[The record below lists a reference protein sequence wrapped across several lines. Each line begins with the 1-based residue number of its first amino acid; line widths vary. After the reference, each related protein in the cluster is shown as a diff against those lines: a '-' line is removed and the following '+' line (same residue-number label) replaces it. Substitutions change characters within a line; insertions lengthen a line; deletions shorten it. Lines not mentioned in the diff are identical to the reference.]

1 MICNTGS
8 GRVWLVR
15 GKQGLEFV
23 RFSASQVLMSYM
35 LGKQSGKEALT
46 SEKVHEVLS
55 HIAVG
60 RENPADAGRPL
71 GPRLARWALDSVG
84 QPLQQALTCKTPGR
98 WQRSLS
104 DSQHN

>member
-1 MICNTGS
+1 
-8 GRVWLVR
+8 
-15 GKQGLEFV
+15 
-23 RFSASQVLMSYM
+23 MSYM